1 MKYKFTPRP
10 WYAIPNNSFWEI
22 RPQNGGEGDIPFQ
35 IGDVCAS
42 SPSDRDGGL
51 QEANARLIASAPDL
65 LYTLESIVEMNPE
78 LPIGMIEF
86 AQDAIA
92 KATGEEV

>member
-10 WYAIPNNSFWEI
+10 WKAVRNNCFWEV
-22 RPQNGGEGDIPFQ
+22 RPENGNGVEIPFQ

-42 SPSDRDGGL
+42 DPENRDGGL

-65 LYTLESIVEMNPE
+65 LYALESIVEMNPE
-78 LPIGMIEF
+78 LPMGMIEF
-86 AQDAIA
+86 AKNTIA
-92 KATGEEV
+92 KATAEEA